1 MTLKEF
7 YEQVSDNYS
16 EELNFYRV
24 QRDSSGERYIR
35 VPILSKENLIERIE
49 AEIDD
54 PWEDIEEYE
63 DEEEKELLE
72 ILKNEVIAEYDRII
86 LIRKEFMER
95 MHPGEEYE
103 EEYED

>member
-24 QRDSSGERYIR
+24 QRDSNGERYIR

-54 PWEDIEEYE
+54 PWDDIEDYT
-63 DEEEKELLE
+63 DEEEEKLLE
-72 ILKNEVIAEYDRII
+72 QVKVEILAEYDRII

-95 MHPGEEYE
+95 KHPGEEYE
-103 EEYED
+103 EEYI